1 MERVPVNSTESLGG
15 PSRDTRQV
23 TLQGLERWRHRG
35 RLRETEAEGW
45 EGEGDGEMREGE
57 AKVGEG
63 GEGESCL
70 GGFWYSCSSS
80 SSSFLVLTACY
91 GLDVDRTDGGRAR
104 MVDVDQT
111 VRYCERSHR
120 SGWATNSQT
129 TGQAEDETQT

>member
-91 GLDVDRTDGGRAR
+91 GLDVDRTDGGWAR
-104 MVDVDQT
+104 LVDVDT
-111 VRYCERSHR
+111 VP
-120 SGWATNSQT
+120 SQ
-129 TGQAEDETQT
+129 GEKEGAAG